1 MRAEPMIE
9 VGFEGRQV
17 LIPADIARLNAT
29 QPGVAA
35 AWIRDQEAEK
45 ADRRAQRQAKV
56 KETVDGE
63 FATIQRKL
71 QKVDRLEAEQSN
83 QAQTIAS
90 YEAANKALRAQID
103 ALEDSNGGL
112 GSTSSKAREASLE
125 LSQQV
130 AGSALMIET
139 MMRHRE
145 SLERQVEAMEDRLDK
160 LEARQQK
167 QIDDHLKAGQT
178 RQRLEQE
185 QTNRLI
191 DLVAEADAVARKADA
206 VAGDALSKAQG
217 AQNLGRNDI
226 TRDNLLSLIHAEL
239 LATTENIA
247 ESVVAQMTN
256 QFPQGPGGIRMD
268 AQYMEQTRK
277 DGVNDRELRNGDDT
291 AMKRTLKKAQGFG

>member
-1 MRAEPMIE
+1 MAANPMVQVGYNGSQYNVPKDVLQAGMAAQWIE
-9 VGFEGRQV
+9 
-17 LIPADIARLNAT
+17 
-29 QPGVAA
+29 
-35 AWIRDQEAEK
+35 DQLAEK
-45 ADRRAQRQAKV
+45 AERQAQREAK
-56 KETVDGE
+56 KQETV
-63 FATIQRKL
+63 
-71 QKVDRLEAEQSN
+71 EAEFS
-83 QAQTIAS
+83 TIKTKLNKLDVLS
-90 YEAANKALRAQID
+90 ERIEQLEAANAAYATANAAQRAQIE

-145 SLERQVEAMEDRLDK
+145 SLEVQVVRMQERLDL
-160 LEARQQK
+160 LEGRQQK

-191 DLVAEADAVARKADA
+191 DLVAEADAVARKAEA
-206 VAGDALSKAQG
+206 TAADALSKAQG
-217 AQNLGRNDI
+217 AQSLNRNDI
-226 TRDNLLSLIHAEL
+226 SRDDMLNLIHAEL

-247 ESVVAQMTN
+247 ESVVAQMTS

-268 AQYMEQTRK
+268 KDFMEQTEK
-277 DGVNDRELRNGDDT
+277 DGTNAYEIRYGDDK
-291 AMKRTLKKAQGFG
+291 AMKRTLRKAQGFG